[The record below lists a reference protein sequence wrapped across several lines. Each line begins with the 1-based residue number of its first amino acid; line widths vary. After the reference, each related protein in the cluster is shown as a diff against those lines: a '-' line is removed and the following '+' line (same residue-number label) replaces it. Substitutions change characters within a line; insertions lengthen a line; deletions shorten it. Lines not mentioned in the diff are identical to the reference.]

1 MSDNGQSGHHPSSR
15 QSIHPCIHRSNHPIH
30 RSIHQ
35 TINQSI
41 DSSIDPSIRQTI
53 NQSFNPSIKQSISRL
68 SANSRQNPSPYPS
81 PGTQNPIHF
90 AFLVGGRW
98 SKKGAKGTQSLQ
110 YATPQ
115 PPNNE
120 NSLPKRSPRRQNALQ
135 DTKMTA
141 KGLHHCCRDPIKP
154 EGTSPNR
161 KAPNPCDESYITMA
175 L

>member
-1 MSDNGQSGHHPSSR
+1 MVSKTIKCPPRYQNDGKKSPPMSPIPLKTCIKHKCSFGFIHLPDLKTSSK
-15 QSIHPCIHRSNHPIH
+15 Q
-30 RSIHQ
+30 Q
-35 TINQSI
+35 TKPLPLPLPW
-41 DSSIDPSIRQTI
+41 DPKSDYFCVRRRGAVDE
-53 NQSFNPSIKQSISRL
+53 KD
-68 SANSRQNPSPYPS
+68 
-81 PGTQNPIHF
+81 
-90 AFLVGGRW
+90 
-98 SKKGAKGTQSLQ
+98 AKGTQSLQ

-161 KAPNPCDESYITMA
+161 KAPNPRGESYIAMA